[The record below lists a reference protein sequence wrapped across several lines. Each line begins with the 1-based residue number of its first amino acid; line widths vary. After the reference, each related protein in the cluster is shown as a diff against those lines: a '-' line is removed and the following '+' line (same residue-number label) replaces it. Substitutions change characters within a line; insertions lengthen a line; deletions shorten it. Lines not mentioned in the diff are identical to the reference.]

1 MTLCGNHFAL
11 TILFR
16 SEFLVIFTQS
26 NQTFGVFLGRME
38 RTADS
43 FESIKGPNQNCEDA
57 RWSRLIATLVKKRQI
72 KRIHFSTCSQ
82 WTRVAEVSIG
92 KTEWY
97 FQQGKFS
104 ENLIC
109 SERFL
114 SGHDCVLSVV
124 CQHVEE
130 LHPCPIYIYFSFPI
144 DFESLACFLLE
155 HAIFLLLAVKIIR
168 PVDHQQIGRASCRER
183 V

>member
-26 NQTFGVFLGRME
+26 NQTFWSFLGGME

-43 FESIKGPNQNCEDA
+43 FESIKGPNQNSEDA

-82 WTRVAEVSIG
+82 WTRVAELSIG

-97 FQQGKFS
+97 FQLGKLS

-114 SGHDCVLSVV
+114 SGHDYVLSVV
-124 CQHVEE
+124 CQGRKGVQRKF
-130 LHPCPIYIYFSFPI
+130 LSKIFLVRGRKYLPIRFRCVCGSSIGWLNTTVGFFASPL
-144 DFESLACFLLE
+144 SLA
-155 HAIFLLLAVKIIR
+155 
-168 PVDHQQIGRASCRER
+168 
-183 V
+183 